1 MNILLVGG
9 SCSLINSMILKLR
22 KEGHRIFLLTGDKYR
37 HNKYERVFEKYEFS
51 YDCENLN
58 DILESVNADVT
69 ILMGA
74 FDTNYCW
81 DGEEREIVLFISHL
95 VNILVAY
102 SVKNKKRLIFLSSDE
117 IYNGNYTE
125 DIKEEEPF
133 SGVGI
138 RADALSQ
145 AEEICDNFRINRS
158 LDIITLRLDHLY
170 NIPKERKDVNNI
182 CADMCLNC
190 MCDGH
195 IKAKTDHT
203 FSLLYENDAVE
214 YIYQFIKTS
223 NHKYSLYNLS
233 SNDVVSEVKLAAMIQ
248 KAMEIESNIVAFSDS
263 NGRCVLSGNRFE
275 REFGVHAF
283 GNLEKNIKD
292 MVSYM
297 KKHESVFLKGDDL
310 KLSWWKMLYEKWKW
324 LIRTLF
330 PFFENLVCFVP
341 FFMMNNRTVGS
352 EYFANLDPFL
362 LYVLLFAI
370 VYLEAYLNNVADD
383 DTKVKYS
390 SVLPDTVDQ
399 IYSNFKTALKEECDR
414 PLFVAVYTELWIYKD
429 GCISVTSLDEMLAA
443 FLKREEDRWLL
454 CLDNHSNLLKDYV
467 KLLALASASVLVCL
481 DDDQGIYQQ
490 AAQNLQQY
498 INASQRPGKKQTDF
512 SDLFVYQEYAH
523 DYEMDEVSTL
533 EEIQEEILRRANDP
547 KYLRLD
553 EKGCSKLL
561 TIIAPEYPDII
572 KEFLVDYYIPKYE
585 WIGFSQ
591 AARLGTVT
599 QFDMFLLHAIEDFP
613 DKKSYME
620 MEFAPLEDERDR
632 FGQWIFVILA
642 AKNLNNFEQI
652 ADNLCVSQAP
662 EIICA
667 YEMEV
672 WKDIGIVLTDR
683 GELDRLYTLGLRS
696 ADYITDRLD
705 NDVVCECIEEVWD
718 AFFIGV
724 HNAELT
730 QQTAN
735 LMDKYNQIADKIAEN
750 GYIATWC
757 TENYARL
764 MLLWLRRNDYRSAAN
779 CWKQMMKFQQ
789 RFADDEDILKAIAGA
804 ADALYDI
811 YRENQVP
818 GRRCKLLK
826 DMERIFDETHNAD
839 VANALAILEANE
851 HTIYDPPAVFDSN
864 KSEILLSTENK
875 LKEIYEVFPNEGK
888 VVLGYS
894 YLVSWNYV
902 TWLDF
907 PRPIDE
913 ELIPLFKKWIRKFP
927 ENKLELM
934 EYYSF
939 ILFEKWL
946 YMDSLDNISEA
957 NKIYYEIKAI
967 ADELSKDYAD
977 NQVTQML
984 SMGIVRKL

>member
-1 MNILLVGG
+1 
-9 SCSLINSMILKLR
+9 
-22 KEGHRIFLLTGDKYR
+22 
-37 HNKYERVFEKYEFS
+37 
-51 YDCENLN
+51 
-58 DILESVNADVT
+58 
-69 ILMGA
+69 
-74 FDTNYCW
+74 
-81 DGEEREIVLFISHL
+81 
-95 VNILVAY
+95 
-102 SVKNKKRLIFLSSDE
+102 
-117 IYNGNYTE
+117 
-125 DIKEEEPF
+125 
-133 SGVGI
+133 
-138 RADALSQ
+138 
-145 AEEICDNFRINRS
+145 
-158 LDIITLRLDHLY
+158 
-170 NIPKERKDVNNI
+170 
-182 CADMCLNC
+182 
-190 MCDGH
+190 
-195 IKAKTDHT
+195 
-203 FSLLYENDAVE
+203 
-214 YIYQFIKTS
+214 
-223 NHKYSLYNLS
+223 
-233 SNDVVSEVKLAAMIQ
+233 
-248 KAMEIESNIVAFSDS
+248 
-263 NGRCVLSGNRFE
+263 
-275 REFGVHAF
+275 
-283 GNLEKNIKD
+283 
-292 MVSYM
+292 
-297 KKHESVFLKGDDL
+297 
-310 KLSWWKMLYEKWKW
+310 
-324 LIRTLF
+324 
-330 PFFENLVCFVP
+330 
-341 FFMMNNRTVGS
+341 
-352 EYFANLDPFL
+352 
-362 LYVLLFAI
+362 
-370 VYLEAYLNNVADD
+370 
-383 DTKVKYS
+383 
-390 SVLPDTVDQ
+390 
-399 IYSNFKTALKEECDR
+399 
-414 PLFVAVYTELWIYKD
+414 
-429 GCISVTSLDEMLAA
+429 
-443 FLKREEDRWLL
+443 
-454 CLDNHSNLLKDYV
+454 
-467 KLLALASASVLVCL
+467 
-481 DDDQGIYQQ
+481 
-490 AAQNLQQY
+490 
-498 INASQRPGKKQTDF
+498 
-512 SDLFVYQEYAH
+512 
-523 DYEMDEVSTL
+523 
-533 EEIQEEILRRANDP
+533 
-547 KYLRLD
+547 
-553 EKGCSKLL
+553 
-561 TIIAPEYPDII
+561 
-572 KEFLVDYYIPKYE
+572 
-585 WIGFSQ
+585 
-591 AARLGTVT
+591 
-599 QFDMFLLHAIEDFP
+599 MFH
-613 DKKSYME
+613 
-620 MEFAPLEDERDR
+620 
-632 FGQWIFVILA
+632 
-642 AKNLNNFEQI
+642 
-652 ADNLCVSQAP
+652 
-662 EIICA
+662 
-667 YEMEV
+667 
-672 WKDIGIVLTDR
+672 
-683 GELDRLYTLGLRS
+683 
-696 ADYITDRLD
+696 RLD

-875 LKEIYEVFPNEGK
+875 LKEIYEAFPNEGK

>member
-1 MNILLVGG
+1 MPLV
-9 SCSLINSMILKLR
+9 
-22 KEGHRIFLLTGDKYR
+22 
-37 HNKYERVFEKYEFS
+37 
-51 YDCENLN
+51 
-58 DILESVNADVT
+58 
-69 ILMGA
+69 
-74 FDTNYCW
+74 
-81 DGEEREIVLFISHL
+81 ISE
-95 VNILVAY
+95 
-102 SVKNKKRLIFLSSDE
+102 LS
-117 IYNGNYTE
+117 
-125 DIKEEEPF
+125 EEEELEF
-133 SGVGI
+133 
-138 RADALSQ
+138 
-145 AEEICDNFRINRS
+145 IN
-158 LDIITLRLDHLY
+158 
-170 NIPKERKDVNNI
+170 
-182 CADMCLNC
+182 
-190 MCDGH
+190 
-195 IKAKTDHT
+195 
-203 FSLLYENDAVE
+203 
-214 YIYQFIKTS
+214 
-223 NHKYSLYNLS
+223 
-233 SNDVVSEVKLAAMIQ
+233 
-248 KAMEIESNIVAFSDS
+248 
-263 NGRCVLSGNRFE
+263 
-275 REFGVHAF
+275 
-283 GNLEKNIKD
+283 
-292 MVSYM
+292 
-297 KKHESVFLKGDDL
+297 
-310 KLSWWKMLYEKWKW
+310 
-324 LIRTLF
+324 
-330 PFFENLVCFVP
+330 
-341 FFMMNNRTVGS
+341 
-352 EYFANLDPFL
+352 
-362 LYVLLFAI
+362 

-390 SVLPDTVDQ
+390 SVLPDTADQ
-399 IYSNFKTALKEECDR
+399 IYSNFKTTLKEECDR

-553 EKGCSKLL
+553 EKGCPKLL
-561 TIIAPEYPDII
+561 TIIDPEYPDII

-599 QFDMFLLHAIEDFP
+599 EFDMFLLHAIEDFP

-705 NDVVCECIEEVWD
+705 NDVVCECIEEVWN

-811 YRENQVP
+811 YRENQVS
-818 GRRCKLLK
+818 GRRRKLLK

-851 HTIYDPPAVFDSN
+851 HAIYDPPAVFDSN

-957 NKIYYEIKAI
+957 NKIYYEIKVI

>member
-1 MNILLVGG
+1 
-9 SCSLINSMILKLR
+9 
-22 KEGHRIFLLTGDKYR
+22 
-37 HNKYERVFEKYEFS
+37 
-51 YDCENLN
+51 
-58 DILESVNADVT
+58 
-69 ILMGA
+69 
-74 FDTNYCW
+74 
-81 DGEEREIVLFISHL
+81 
-95 VNILVAY
+95 
-102 SVKNKKRLIFLSSDE
+102 
-117 IYNGNYTE
+117 
-125 DIKEEEPF
+125 
-133 SGVGI
+133 
-138 RADALSQ
+138 
-145 AEEICDNFRINRS
+145 
-158 LDIITLRLDHLY
+158 
-170 NIPKERKDVNNI
+170 
-182 CADMCLNC
+182 
-190 MCDGH
+190 
-195 IKAKTDHT
+195 
-203 FSLLYENDAVE
+203 
-214 YIYQFIKTS
+214 
-223 NHKYSLYNLS
+223 
-233 SNDVVSEVKLAAMIQ
+233 
-248 KAMEIESNIVAFSDS
+248 
-263 NGRCVLSGNRFE
+263 
-275 REFGVHAF
+275 
-283 GNLEKNIKD
+283 
-292 MVSYM
+292 
-297 KKHESVFLKGDDL
+297 
-310 KLSWWKMLYEKWKW
+310 
-324 LIRTLF
+324 
-330 PFFENLVCFVP
+330 
-341 FFMMNNRTVGS
+341 
-352 EYFANLDPFL
+352 
-362 LYVLLFAI
+362 
-370 VYLEAYLNNVADD
+370 
-383 DTKVKYS
+383 
-390 SVLPDTVDQ
+390 
-399 IYSNFKTALKEECDR
+399 
-414 PLFVAVYTELWIYKD
+414 
-429 GCISVTSLDEMLAA
+429 
-443 FLKREEDRWLL
+443 
-454 CLDNHSNLLKDYV
+454 
-467 KLLALASASVLVCL
+467 
-481 DDDQGIYQQ
+481 
-490 AAQNLQQY
+490 
-498 INASQRPGKKQTDF
+498 
-512 SDLFVYQEYAH
+512 
-523 DYEMDEVSTL
+523 
-533 EEIQEEILRRANDP
+533 
-547 KYLRLD
+547 
-553 EKGCSKLL
+553 
-561 TIIAPEYPDII
+561 
-572 KEFLVDYYIPKYE
+572 
-585 WIGFSQ
+585 
-591 AARLGTVT
+591 
-599 QFDMFLLHAIEDFP
+599 
-613 DKKSYME
+613 ME

-764 MLLWLRRNDYRSAAN
+764 MLLWLRRNDYHSAAN

-818 GRRCKLLK
+818 GRRRKLLK

-875 LKEIYEVFPNEGK
+875 LKEIYEAFPNEGK

-967 ADELSKDYAD
+967 ADELLKDYAD

>member
-1 MNILLVGG
+1 M
-9 SCSLINSMILKLR
+9 
-22 KEGHRIFLLTGDKYR
+22 
-37 HNKYERVFEKYEFS
+37 
-51 YDCENLN
+51 
-58 DILESVNADVT
+58 
-69 ILMGA
+69 
-74 FDTNYCW
+74 
-81 DGEEREIVLFISHL
+81 
-95 VNILVAY
+95 
-102 SVKNKKRLIFLSSDE
+102 
-117 IYNGNYTE
+117 
-125 DIKEEEPF
+125 
-133 SGVGI
+133 
-138 RADALSQ
+138 
-145 AEEICDNFRINRS
+145 
-158 LDIITLRLDHLY
+158 
-170 NIPKERKDVNNI
+170 
-182 CADMCLNC
+182 
-190 MCDGH
+190 
-195 IKAKTDHT
+195 
-203 FSLLYENDAVE
+203 
-214 YIYQFIKTS
+214 
-223 NHKYSLYNLS
+223 
-233 SNDVVSEVKLAAMIQ
+233 
-248 KAMEIESNIVAFSDS
+248 
-263 NGRCVLSGNRFE
+263 
-275 REFGVHAF
+275 
-283 GNLEKNIKD
+283 
-292 MVSYM
+292 
-297 KKHESVFLKGDDL
+297 
-310 KLSWWKMLYEKWKW
+310 
-324 LIRTLF
+324 
-330 PFFENLVCFVP
+330 
-341 FFMMNNRTVGS
+341 
-352 EYFANLDPFL
+352 
-362 LYVLLFAI
+362 
-370 VYLEAYLNNVADD
+370 
-383 DTKVKYS
+383 
-390 SVLPDTVDQ
+390 
-399 IYSNFKTALKEECDR
+399 
-414 PLFVAVYTELWIYKD
+414 
-429 GCISVTSLDEMLAA
+429 CISSARDY
-443 FLKREEDRWLL
+443 L
-454 CLDNHSNLLKDYV
+454 CL
-467 KLLALASASVLVCL
+467 
-481 DDDQGIYQQ
+481 
-490 AAQNLQQY
+490 
-498 INASQRPGKKQTDF
+498 
-512 SDLFVYQEYAH
+512 
-523 DYEMDEVSTL
+523 
-533 EEIQEEILRRANDP
+533 
-547 KYLRLD
+547 
-553 EKGCSKLL
+553 
-561 TIIAPEYPDII
+561 
-572 KEFLVDYYIPKYE
+572 
-585 WIGFSQ
+585 
-591 AARLGTVT
+591 
-599 QFDMFLLHAIEDFP
+599 
-613 DKKSYME
+613 
-620 MEFAPLEDERDR
+620 
-632 FGQWIFVILA
+632 
-642 AKNLNNFEQI
+642 
-652 ADNLCVSQAP
+652 
-662 EIICA
+662 
-667 YEMEV
+667 EV

-705 NDVVCECIEEVWD
+705 NDVVCEYIEEVWD

-818 GRRCKLLK
+818 GRRRKLLK